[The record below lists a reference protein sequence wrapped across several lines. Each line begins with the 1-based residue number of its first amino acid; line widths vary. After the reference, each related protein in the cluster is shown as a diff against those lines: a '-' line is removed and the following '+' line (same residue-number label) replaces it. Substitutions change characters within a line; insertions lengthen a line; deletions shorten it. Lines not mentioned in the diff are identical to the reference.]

1 MLRIQSCGFP
11 LASTMACFGGGPH
24 DTPAFPT
31 ISGGRPAGGVGR
43 ALPRAPGGGFGGCL
57 GLGHL
62 PNAAPEVPSRFAVS
76 CPRRGGGGGGS
87 GPASEG
93 LGGAMGHWN
102 QEPHPGGEAL
112 GASRSQEEPS
122 LELAAVALGL

>member
-1 MLRIQSCGFP
+1 MFGGGLTMLRIQSCGFP

-31 ISGGRPAGGVGR
+31 ISGGRPAGGVGG
-43 ALPRAPGGGFGGCL
+43 ALPR
-57 GLGHL
+57 
-62 PNAAPEVPSRFAVS
+62 